1 MGLLPQRAPAAP
13 GYRAAIGPYRI
24 TNVIGQGGTG
34 VVYAAEHV
42 LLGRP
47 VAIKVLLAA
56 LSKRRDLVL
65 RFFHEAWTAAATR
78 HPGIVQIF
86 DVGFR
91 PDGAAYIVMERLQ
104 GESLARHAAR
114 GRLPWQV
121 ALPLARQ
128 IACALAPLHRKGII
142 HRALSPENIFLVP
155 DRGGH
160 GGERIKLLDL
170 GFAKLTDEGAHP
182 RMTHPGASIGSPA
195 YMAPEQCRG
204 DSVDHRTD
212 LYALGCVIFK
222 MCAGRPPFFGA
233 GTSDVLA
240 AQIHNPPPRLG
251 ALVPGVAPQIESLVE
266 RLLAKQPEDRP
277 QSADEVIQQID
288 AAAHGAPHTGQPAE
302 ASNEVNVAGS
312 ERSSTTMPDA
322 SEAASEATSEA
333 APEATSEA
341 APEATSEAAPEAT
354 SEAAPEAEPE
364 APTATTAV
372 ATTIAGRG
380 RKAAIWLSIAIVAA
394 AILAWLAVATCDR
407 LETTAAPPPPTAP
420 GGQ

>member
-1 MGLLPQRAPAAP
+1 MGLLEQRAPAAL
-13 GYRAAIGPYRI
+13 GHRAAIGPYRI

-47 VAIKVLLAA
+47 AAIKVLLAA
-56 LSKRRDLVL
+56 LSKRQDLVL
-65 RFFHEAWTAAATR
+65 GFFHEAWTAAATR

-86 DVGFR
+86 DVGWS

-104 GESLARHAAR
+104 GESLAQHAAR
-114 GRLPWQV
+114 GRLPWRV

-128 IACALAPLHRKGII
+128 IACALAPAHRQGII
-142 HRALSPENIFLVP
+142 HRALSPDNIFLVP

-160 GGERIKLLDL
+160 GGESIKLLDL
-170 GFAKLTDEGAHP
+170 GFAKLTDEGAGP
-182 RMTHPGASIGSPA
+182 RMTRPGAAIGSPA

-222 MCAGRPPFFGA
+222 LCAGRPPFFGA
-233 GTSDVLA
+233 GTGDVLA

-251 ALVPGVAPQIESLVE
+251 ALVPGVAPEIESLVE
-266 RLLAKQPEDRP
+266 RLLAKRPEDRP

-288 AAAHGAPHTGQPAE
+288 AAALGVPYTGQPAE

-312 ERSSTTMPDA
+312 EPSSTTMPDA
-322 SEAASEATSEA
+322 SE
-333 APEATSEA
+333 P
-341 APEATSEAAPEAT
+341 
-354 SEAAPEAEPE
+354 
-364 APTATTAV
+364 ATTATAA
-372 ATTIAGRG
+372 ATTIAAGRG

-394 AILAWLAVATCDR
+394 AILAWLAVATCDHPAM
-407 LETTAAPPPPTAP
+407 TADPQGATAP
-420 GGQ
+420 GGR